1 MFSITD
7 AAMQHLYNSLSS
19 STDPEPGGKC
29 FRIVR
34 TDDNNLR
41 LNLEKPVPGDA
52 TYDYEGSTVLA
63 LPTELQ
69 EFCSDKSLDIDEN
82 GKLELA

>member
-1 MFSITD
+1 MLSVTD
-7 AAMQHLYNSLSS
+7 AAMQHLYDSLTSAANA
-19 STDPEPGGKC
+19 DLGGRC
-29 FRIVR
+29 FRIVP

-41 LNLEKPVPGDA
+41 LSLAKPVPGDA

-69 EFCSDKSLDIDEN
+69 EFCSDKSLDVDEN
-82 GKLELA
+82 GRLELA